1 MAGQNTLIIASDY
14 NAIQSKIATI
24 MGSGSGTTGYGQTLA
39 SSQVGQ
45 YDKITVN
52 QWNNL
57 RDDIIRCRQ
66 HQTGVTIGSAAPE
79 DVGYNAATNLPL
91 PTVAKQVRESWRAA
105 YSAMAADCETDRL
118 TAPPPASQATLANL
132 VSQQV
137 RTTAWNG
144 TIRQTVV
151 VSWVTADEA
160 RYFFNTGGQIEF
172 SSTRSGGSAGNK
184 NITWTTML
192 SNMGVIKFNYTG
204 VTCTGTG
211 DFLGTN
217 GFMPEPGAPL
227 SGLGTSDELIFQK
240 SAPAGDYSPNKYYI
254 YARVNST
261 SDRRILYLTIHW
273 GDDSP
278 APPSFPDPGFG
289 IDENVDG
296 TLTSDVQVLRASGTN
311 VSRPIP
317 SASSTGLA

>member
-1 MAGQNTLIIASDY
+1 MPGQNTLIIASDY

-39 SSQVGQ
+39 STAVGQ

-66 HQTGVTIGSAAPE
+66 HQTGTTIGSAAPE
-79 DVGYNAATNLPL
+79 DVGYVAGTNLPQ
-91 PTVAKQVRESWRAA
+91 PTQAKQVKESWRNA
-105 YSAMAADCETDRL
+105 YAMMAADCETYQL
-118 TAPPPASQATLANL
+118 TAPPPSTEATLANL

-144 TIRQTVV
+144 TIRQTVIV
-151 VSWVTADEA
+151 TWTTADEA

-172 SSTRSGGSAGNK
+172 SSVRGGGSAGTK

-192 SNMGVIKFNYTG
+192 SNMGIIKFNHTG

-211 DFLGTN
+211 SYLGTN
-217 GFMPEPGAPL
+217 GFYEVGIN
-227 SGLGTSDELIFQK
+227 DELIFEK
-240 SAPAGDYSPNKYYI
+240 DAPAGAYAPNKYYI
-254 YARVNST
+254 YARVNSL
-261 SDRRILYLTIHW
+261 SDRRILYLTVHW
-273 GDDSP
+273 GDDSGKP
-278 APPSFPDPGFG
+278 LSYPDPGFG
-289 IDENVDG
+289 IDEDVDG
-296 TLTSDVQVLRASGTN
+296 TLTSDVQVYRASGAN

>member
-1 MAGQNTLIIASDY
+1 MSGVNTLIIASDY
-14 NAIQSKIATI
+14 NEIQSKIATV

-39 SSQVGQ
+39 SNQVGQ

-66 HQTGVTIGSAAPE
+66 HQTGITIGSSAPE
-79 DVGYNAATNLPL
+79 DPGYVSGTNLPQ
-91 PTVAKQVRESWRAA
+91 PTQAKQVKESWRVA
-105 YSAMAADCETDRL
+105 YSAMADDCETNRL

-144 TIRQTVV
+144 TIKQTVTV
-151 VSWVTADEA
+151 TWATADEA

-172 SSTRSGGSAGNK
+172 SSSRSGGSAGTK
-184 NITWTTML
+184 NVTWTTIL
-192 SNMGVIKFNYTG
+192 SNMGTIKLNYTG

-217 GFMPEPGAPL
+217 GFMPDAGPGT
-227 SGLGTSDELIFQK
+227 GIGTSDELIFEK
-240 SAPAGDYSPNKYYI
+240 DAPAGAYAPNKYYI
-254 YARVNST
+254 YARVNSVT
-261 SDRRILYLTIHW
+261 DRKVLTLTIHW
-273 GDDSP
+273 GDDSGK
-278 APPSFPDPGFG
+278 PPSFPDPGFG
-289 IDENVDG
+289 IDEDVDG
-296 TLTSDVQVLRASGTN
+296 TLTSDVQVYRASGAN

>member
-1 MAGQNTLIIASDY
+1 MPGANTLIIASDY

-66 HQTGVTIGSAAPE
+66 HQTGVTIGSSAPE
-79 DVGYNAATNLPL
+79 DVGYVSGTNLPQ
-91 PTVAKQVRESWRAA
+91 PTVAKQVKESWRAA
-105 YSAMAADCETDRL
+105 YAEMAADCETNRL

-151 VSWVTADEA
+151 VTWTTADEA

-172 SSTRSGGSAGNK
+172 SSARSGGSAGTK
-184 NITWTTML
+184 NVTWTTIL
-192 SNMGVIKFNYTG
+192 SNMGTIKFNYTG
-204 VTCTGTG
+204 VSCTGTG
-211 DFLGTN
+211 DYLGTN
-217 GFMPEPGAPL
+217 GFYEV
-227 SGLGTSDELIFQK
+227 GTSPELIFEK
-240 SAPAGDYSPNKYYI
+240 DAPAGAYAPNKYYI

-273 GDDSP
+273 GDDSGKP
-278 APPSFPDPGFG
+278 LSFPDPGFG
-289 IDENVDG
+289 IDEDVDG
-296 TLTSDVQVLRASGTN
+296 TLTSDVQVYRASGAN

>member
-1 MAGQNTLIIASDY
+1 MPGANTLIIASDY

-66 HQTGVTIGSAAPE
+66 HQTGITIGSAAPE
-79 DVGYNAATNLPL
+79 DLGYVSGTNLPQ
-91 PTVAKQVRESWRAA
+91 PTVAKQVKESWRAA
-105 YSAMAADCETDRL
+105 YSEMAADCETNRL

-144 TIRQTVV
+144 TIRQTVTV
-151 VSWVTADEA
+151 TWTTADEA

-172 SSTRSGGSAGNK
+172 SSSRSGGSAGNK
-184 NITWTTML
+184 NVTWTTIL
-192 SNMGVIKFNYTG
+192 SNMGTIKFNYTG
-204 VTCTGTG
+204 VVTTGTG
-211 DFLGTN
+211 DYVSTN
-217 GFMPEPGAPL
+217 GFYEV
-227 SGLGTSDELIFQK
+227 GTSDELIFEK
-240 SAPAGDYSPNKYYI
+240 DAPAGAYAPNKYYI
-254 YARVNST
+254 YAKVNST
-261 SDRRILYLTIHW
+261 SDRRILTFTINW
-273 GDDSP
+273 GDDSGK
-278 APPSFPDPGFG
+278 PPSFPDPGFG
-289 IDENVDG
+289 IDEDPDG
-296 TLTSDVQVLRASGTN
+296 TLTSDVQVYRASGTN

-317 SASSTGLA
+317 SASSTGIA

>member
-57 RDDIIRCRQ
+57 RSDIIRCRQ
-66 HQTGVTIGSAAPE
+66 HQTGITIGSTAPGE
-79 DVGYNAATNLPL
+79 VGYVAGTNLPQ
-91 PTVAKQVRESWRAA
+91 PTVAKQVSESWRAA
-105 YSAMAADCETDRL
+105 YSAMAADCETNRL
-118 TAPPPASQATLANL
+118 TAPPPSSEATRADL
-132 VSQQV
+132 VGQQI

-144 TIRQTVV
+144 TIRQTIVV
-151 VSWVTADEA
+151 TWDNADDA

-172 SSTRSGGSAGNK
+172 SSARTGGIGGNK
-184 NITWTTML
+184 NITWTTIL
-192 SNMGVIKFNYTG
+192 SNMGIIKFNYTG

-211 DFLGTN
+211 DFLSTS
-217 GFMPEPGAPL
+217 GFYEI
-227 SGLGTSDELIFQK
+227 GTSDELIFQK
-240 SAPAGDYSPNKYYI
+240 NAPAGDYSPNKYYI

-261 SDRRILYLTIHW
+261 SNRSILYLTIHW
-273 GDDSP
+273 GDDSGK
-278 APPSFPDPGFG
+278 PPSFPDPGFG
-289 IDENVDG
+289 VDEDVDG
-296 TLTSDVQVLRASGTN
+296 TLTSTVQVYRASGTN

-317 SASSTGLA
+317 SAATTGIA

>member
-14 NAIQSKIATI
+14 NTIQSKIATI

-66 HQTGVTIGSAAPE
+66 HQTGITIGSSAPE
-79 DVGYNAATNLPL
+79 DVGYVSGTNLPQ
-91 PTVAKQVRESWRAA
+91 PTVAKQVKETWRVA
-105 YSAMAADCETDRL
+105 YSLMADDCETNRL

-144 TIRQTVV
+144 TIRQTIVV
-151 VSWVTADEA
+151 TWTTADEA

-172 SSTRSGGSAGNK
+172 SSTRSGGSAGTK
-184 NITWTTML
+184 NVTWTT
-192 SNMGVIKFNYTG
+192 
-204 VTCTGTG
+204 
-211 DFLGTN
+211 
-217 GFMPEPGAPL
+217 
-227 SGLGTSDELIFQK
+227 
-240 SAPAGDYSPNKYYI
+240 
-254 YARVNST
+254 
-261 SDRRILYLTIHW
+261 IL
-273 GDDSP
+273 
-278 APPSFPDPGFG
+278 
-289 IDENVDG
+289 
-296 TLTSDVQVLRASGTN
+296 
-311 VSRPIP
+311 
-317 SASSTGLA
+317 

>member
-57 RDDIIRCRQ
+57 RSDIIRCRQ
-66 HQTGVTIGSAAPE
+66 HQTGITIGSAAPG
-79 DVGYNAATNLPL
+79 DAGYVAGINLPQ
-91 PTVAKQVRESWRAA
+91 PTVAKQVSESWRAA
-105 YSAMAADCETDRL
+105 YSAMAADCETNRL
-118 TAPPPASQATLANL
+118 TAPPPSSEATRADL
-132 VSQQV
+132 VGQQI

-144 TIRQTVV
+144 TIRQTIVV
-151 VSWVTADEA
+151 TWDNADDA

-172 SSTRSGGSAGNK
+172 SSARTGGIGGNK
-184 NITWTTML
+184 NITWTTIL
-192 SNMGVIKFNYTG
+192 SNMGIIKFNYTG

-211 DFLGTN
+211 DFLSTS
-217 GFMPEPGAPL
+217 GFYEI
-227 SGLGTSDELIFQK
+227 GTSDELIFQK
-240 SAPAGDYSPNKYYI
+240 NAPAGDYSPNKYYI
-254 YARVNST
+254 YGRVNST
-261 SDRRILYLTIHW
+261 SNRSILYLTIHW
-273 GDDSP
+273 GDDSGK
-278 APPSFPDPGFG
+278 PPSFPDPGFG
-289 IDENVDG
+289 VDEDVDG
-296 TLTSDVQVLRASGTN
+296 TLASTVQVYRASGTN

-317 SASSTGLA
+317 SASSTGIA

>member
-66 HQTGVTIGSAAPE
+66 HQTGVTIGSSAPE
-79 DVGYNAATNLPL
+79 DPGYVSGTNLPQ
-91 PTVAKQVRESWRAA
+91 PTVAKQVKESWRVA
-105 YSAMAADCETDRL
+105 YAEMAADCETNRL

-151 VSWVTADEA
+151 VTWTTADEA
-160 RYFFNTGGQIEF
+160 RFFFNTGGQIEF
-172 SSTRSGGSAGNK
+172 SSARSGGSAGNK
-184 NITWTTML
+184 NITWTTIL
-192 SNMGVIKFNYTG
+192 SNMGTIKFNYTG
-204 VTCTGTG
+204 VTATGTG
-211 DFLGTN
+211 DYLSTN
-217 GFMPEPGAPL
+217 GFYEV
-227 SGLGTSDELIFQK
+227 GTSDELIFQK

-278 APPSFPDPGFG
+278 APPSFPDGGFG

-296 TLTSDVQVLRASGTN
+296 TLTSDVQVYRASGAN

>member
-24 MGSGSGTTGYGQTLA
+24 MGSGSGTSGYGQTLA

-66 HQTGVTIGSAAPE
+66 HQTGTTIGSAAPE
-79 DVGYNAATNLPL
+79 DVGYVAGINLPQ
-91 PTVAKQVRESWRAA
+91 PTVAKQVRESWRNA
-105 YSAMAADCETDRL
+105 YSLLAADCETNRL
-118 TAPPPASQATLANL
+118 TAPPPANQATLADL
-132 VSQQV
+132 VSQQI

-144 TIRQTVV
+144 TILQTIV
-151 VSWVTADEA
+151 VSWSNPDDA

-172 SSTRSGGSAGNK
+172 SSARTGGSAGNK
-184 NITWTTML
+184 NITWTTIL
-192 SNMGVIKFNYTG
+192 SNMGIIKFNYTG
-204 VTCTGTG
+204 VSCTGTG
-211 DFLGTN
+211 DYLGTN
-217 GFMPEPGAPL
+217 GFYE
-227 SGLGTSDELIFQK
+227 LGTSDELIFQK
-240 SAPAGDYSPNKYYI
+240 SAPSGAYAPNKYYI

-261 SDRRILYLTIHW
+261 SNRSVLYLTIHW
-273 GDDSP
+273 GDDSGR
-278 APPSFPDPGFG
+278 PPSFPDPGFG
-289 IDENVDG
+289 IDEDVDG
-296 TLTSDVQVLRASGTN
+296 TLTSMVQVLRASGTN

-317 SASSTGLA
+317 SASSTGIA

>member
-66 HQTGVTIGSAAPE
+66 HQTGVIIGSAAPE
-79 DVGYNAATNLPL
+79 DVGYNPTNNLPQ

-105 YSAMAADCETDRL
+105 YSAMAADCETNRL
-118 TAPPPASQATLANL
+118 TAPPPASQATRAPL
-132 VSQQV
+132 VQEQI
-137 RTTAWNG
+137 RTSPWNG

-151 VSWVTADEA
+151 VSWATADEA

-172 SSTRSGGSAGNK
+172 SSTRSGGGSLNNNGNK
-184 NITWTTML
+184 NISWTTLL
-192 SNMGVIKFNYTG
+192 SNMATIAFNYTG

-211 DFLGTN
+211 DFLSN
-217 GFMPEPGAPL
+217 SGFYEI
-227 SGLGTSDELIFQK
+227 GTSDELIFQK
-240 SAPAGDYSPNKYYI
+240 DPPSASYAPNKYYI

-261 SDRRILYLTIHW
+261 SDRRILIFTIHW
-273 GDDSP
+273 ADDS
-278 APPSFPDPGFG
+278 AKPPSFPDPGFG
-289 IDENVDG
+289 VDEDVDG
-296 TLTSDVQVLRASGTN
+296 TLTSKVEVLRASGTTS
-311 VSRPIP
+311 VSRPVP
-317 SASSTGLA
+317 SASTTPLA

>member
-14 NAIQSKIATI
+14 NSIQSKIATI

-66 HQTGVTIGSAAPE
+66 HQTGITIGSSAPE
-79 DVGYNAATNLPL
+79 DLGYVSGTNLPQ
-91 PTVAKQVRESWRAA
+91 PTQAKQVKESWRVA
-105 YSAMAADCETDRL
+105 YSAMADDCETNRL
-118 TAPPPASQATLANL
+118 TAPPPASQATLADL

-144 TIRQTVV
+144 TIRQTVTIT
-151 VSWVTADEA
+151 WTTADEA
-160 RYFFNTGGQIEF
+160 RYFFNSGGQIEF
-172 SSTRSGGSAGNK
+172 SSTRSGGSAGTK
-184 NITWTTML
+184 NVTWTTIL
-192 SNMGVIKFNYTG
+192 SNMGTIKFNYTG
-204 VTCTGTG
+204 VSCTGTG
-211 DFLGTN
+211 DYLGTN
-217 GFMPEPGAPL
+217 GFYEV
-227 SGLGTSDELIFQK
+227 GTSDELIFEK
-240 SAPAGDYSPNKYYI
+240 DAPAGAYAPNKYYI

-261 SDRRILYLTIHW
+261 SDRRILFLTVHW
-273 GDDSP
+273 GDDSGKP
-278 APPSFPDPGFG
+278 LSFPDPGFG

-296 TLTSDVQVLRASGTN
+296 TLTSNVQVYRASGSN